1 MTNATSNATSSS
13 YPISGLAS
21 PANIMTLSRI
31 VLSPVLFALILGARD
46 TLGTS
51 WLIFVLGWI
60 FGLSDFFDGRLARA
74 SNSVSRWGA
83 FLDPLADKIVVLGAA
98 FSFVAVDRYALLPV
112 VLITLREVAMS
123 LFRVRYSMQG
133 LAIPARQSAKWK
145 AIVQG
150 LALVMAAMPTLLN
163 QQLIVDIALWIAVAF
178 TMVTGLQYVVD
189 GRSAT
194 RLTGHR

>member
-1 MTNATSNATSSS
+1 MTDAASS
-13 YPISGLAS
+13 YAISGLAS
-21 PANIMTLSRI
+21 PANLMTLSRI
-31 VLSPVLFALILGARD
+31 VLSPLLFLLILGAEA

-51 WLIFVLGWI
+51 WLIFVLGWL

-98 FSFVAVDRYALLPV
+98 FSFVAVSRYALLPV
-112 VLITLREVAMS
+112 VLIALREVAMS
-123 LFRVRYSMQG
+123 VVRVRFSMQG

-150 LALVMAAMPTLLN
+150 LALVMAAMPTLRD
-163 QQLIVDIALWIAVAF
+163 QQLIVDVALWVAVIF
-178 TMVTGLQYVVD
+178 TIVTGLQYVFD
-189 GRSAT
+189 GRSIT
-194 RLTGHR
+194 RETGHR

>member
-1 MTNATSNATSSS
+1 MTDAASS
-13 YPISGLAS
+13 YAISGLAS
-21 PANIMTLSRI
+21 PANLMTLSRI
-31 VLSPVLFALILGARD
+31 VLSPLLFLLILGAEA

-51 WLIFVLGWI
+51 WLVFVLGWL

-98 FSFVAVDRYALLPV
+98 FSFVAVSRYALLPV
-112 VLITLREVAMS
+112 VLIALREVAMS
-123 LFRVRYSMQG
+123 VVRVRFSMQG

-150 LALVMAAMPTLLN
+150 LALVMAAMPTLRD
-163 QQLIVDIALWIAVAF
+163 QQLIVDVALWVAVIF
-178 TMVTGLQYVVD
+178 TIVTGLQYVFD
-189 GRSAT
+189 GRSIT
-194 RLTGHR
+194 RETGHR